1 VTTNDHFAKTTRRGH
16 QIVLACDGV
25 RLAVTDSRPTR
36 PAAATVVFC
45 HGWCLSQASWG
56 HQIRSLERCYGEDVR
71 VIAFDHRGHGQ
82 SAPGPALSYRPEQL
96 ADDLAQVLATLDV
109 RGPLLLV
116 GHSLGAMVLL
126 AYLARP
132 ALDRPID
139 PDGLVLVATAA
150 GQIAQRGLGRLL
162 ATPGIETLCRAGEH
176 APQRALRAVAAPVC
190 AALSRRIGCGPSQ
203 RATVA
208 SVVAAAVTTTP
219 LATALGF
226 VTGLRSFDAYRVL
239 STIQARTIIITGE
252 ADVITPPEH
261 SRDLAAGIAGAELIS
276 LPGVGHMV
284 PQQAPDVITGA
295 IASLINT
302 ARVNSTVDALAG
314 SLTDAPAVACAA
326 AV

>member
-1 VTTNDHFAKTTRRGH
+1 MTTRRRH
-16 QIVLACDGV
+16 QIVLARDGV
-25 RLAVTDSRPTR
+25 RLAVTDSRPAR
-36 PAAATVVFC
+36 PAAATVMFC

-56 HQIRSLERCYGEDVR
+56 HQICSLERIYGADVR

-82 SAPGPALSYRPEQL
+82 SAPGPAPSYRPEQL

-176 APQRALRAVAAPVC
+176 APQRALRALAAPVC

-208 SVVAAAVTTTP
+208 SVVAAAVTTT
-219 LATALGF
+219 ALGF

-239 STIQARTIIITGE
+239 STIQARTVIITGE

-261 SRDLAAGIAGAELIS
+261 SRDLAAGIAGAQLIS

-284 PQQAPDVITGA
+284 PQQAPGVIVDA

-302 ARVNSTVDALAG
+302 ARANSTVDALAG
-314 SLTDAPAVACAA
+314 SLADTPAVACAA
-326 AV
+326 V